1 MVDGLDGTQN
11 ALVRAD
17 MVFFETANGGAVFAS
32 GSITFG
38 MSLGY
43 NNYDNNIS
51 AITLNVVKRFLDPEP
66 FVLPSLA

>member
-1 MVDGLDGTQN
+1 
-11 ALVRAD
+11 